1 MLVCMSILFCCG
13 AASENQTLRP
23 DYGGR
28 DKKQHY
34 LLVHSSL
41 YLASFFALPLSRKPS
56 NSHHQGLRHVLPW
69 RPTANP
75 HKKNSQRHPMAFMF
89 RSTFKMKA
97 GQQEQEKKKKRKRTS
112 RKDICA
118 RESQENVFLFPQQFR
133 AVFFLFSF
141 LFLCLP
147 TPPATPDETTW
158 HFAIESRNAS
168 CIIAVQ
174 P

>member
-97 GQQEQEKKKKRKRTS
+97 GQQEQEKKKKRKEH
-112 RKDICA
+112 
-118 RESQENVFLFPQQFR
+118 REKIFAQEKVKKMSVYFR
-133 AVFFLFSF
+133 SSFAPFFSFFLSFSF
-141 LFLCLP
+141 ACPHPQLHLMRLLGTSP
-147 TPPATPDETTW
+147 LRVETRRV
-158 HFAIESRNAS
+158 S
-168 CIIAVQ
+168 
-174 P
+174 